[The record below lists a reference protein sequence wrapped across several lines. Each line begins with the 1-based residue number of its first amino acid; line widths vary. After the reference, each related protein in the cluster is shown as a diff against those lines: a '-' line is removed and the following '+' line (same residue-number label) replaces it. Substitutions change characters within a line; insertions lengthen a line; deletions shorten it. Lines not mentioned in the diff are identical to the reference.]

1 MPPNNLMAI
10 IGIIGAVLSSTG
22 GLGYA
27 VVQWWLKRNDPEA
40 RANAARVLTDAAAG
54 IIAELQEER
63 DRKTEEI
70 LLMSREISSF
80 KKSVRKLV
88 IAVEDIVP
96 MLSAPQITAIR
107 EAVETLRERM

>member
-1 MPPNNLMAI
+1 MTPNNLLALV
-10 IGIIGAVLSSTG
+10 GIIGAALSSTG

-27 VVQWWLKRNDPEA
+27 IVQWWLKRNDPEA

-70 LLMSREISSF
+70 LLMGREMVSF
-80 KKSVRKLV
+80 KRSVRKLV
-88 IAVEDIVP
+88 MAVEDIVP
-96 MLSAPQITAIR
+96 LLAAPQITAIR
-107 EAVETLRERM
+107 EAVEALREKM